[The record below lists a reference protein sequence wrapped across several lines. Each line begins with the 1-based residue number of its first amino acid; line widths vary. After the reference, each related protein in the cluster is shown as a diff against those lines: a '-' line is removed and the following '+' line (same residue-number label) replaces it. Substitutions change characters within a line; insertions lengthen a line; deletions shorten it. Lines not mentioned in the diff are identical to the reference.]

1 MFERVAAF
9 LSEFS
14 FFFSLYYV
22 VKLVLFSLLP
32 LVVRGLEN
40 AGRLGWFAA
49 LTARHGC
56 KCLPDESI
64 TVEDCLAAISS
75 EIGARNILSASR
87 MNKAVVVVCEG
98 RVYGSPFSGSWLIC
112 W

>member
-40 AGRLGWFAA
+40 AGRLGW
-49 LTARHGC
+49 
-56 KCLPDESI
+56 
-64 TVEDCLAAISS
+64 
-75 EIGARNILSASR
+75 
-87 MNKAVVVVCEG
+87 VCCFN
-98 RVYGSPFSGSWLIC
+98 SPAWL
-112 W
+112 